1 MRMPT
6 TSQAPSRGT
15 DRAPGRPSE
24 GPAETLET
32 ARLVVELLHAA
43 YATRRD
49 DAGSGATAMHGV
61 RSGEAGRPAPP
72 LSPHAVRAAIHVYQH
87 RERTVSQLAAGLGI
101 SQGWASRV
109 VEELE
114 ERGYLVKERDAV
126 DRRVVWV
133 RLSPDAI
140 EDVERAFRWR
150 DDVVSRAL
158 DGLDSDERVA
168 VRTFLRRLVD
178 GLHAS
183 ASDGGAAS
191 DGAGATSDGD
201 DGPRRAA
208 AGAVHPASAGGA

>member
-6 TSQAPSRGT
+6 TSQAPSGGT
-15 DRAPGRPSE
+15 GRAPGGPLE

-49 DAGSGATAMHGV
+49 DAGSAATAMHGV
-61 RSGEAGRPAPP
+61 RSDEAGRAAPP

-150 DDVVSRAL
+150 DDAVSKAL

-183 ASDGGAAS
+183 AGDGGGAMG
-191 DGAGATSDGD
+191 DGGGE
-201 DGPRRAA
+201 RRREA
-208 AGAVHPASAGGA
+208 AGAVHPESAGEA